1 MLTFEKLIMNSKI
14 KKGDKFKYFPTPKKV
29 KISKSLTGYEEE
41 QEFPTEDFKSWIYL
55 GTEGSKVI
63 FVSDSPTKNE
73 LVVKGKIGAKNAHKA
88 IRKIVNSYGKGFTV
102 KAFPVDEEFW
112 KLHEDELSDSSFWL
126 YDRKMLY
133 DKVSGKYNIF
143 GVKATRDDV
152 FLKYYPKL
160 EVLCDESNIFQI
172 ENVEKEVCH
181 GIRIVLELPLNT
193 AVDNDV
199 IMA

>member
-88 IRKIVNSYGKGFTV
+88 IRKIANSYGKGFTV

-112 KLHEDELSDSSFWL
+112 KLH
-126 YDRKMLY
+126 
-133 DKVSGKYNIF
+133 
-143 GVKATRDDV
+143 V